1 MCMRSEKVWKILRQ
15 VIDPELAINIVDLGL
30 VYEADLVG
38 DTVRVVMTLTTPACP
53 FADIITEQ
61 IENMLGAKGYETTI
75 QITFDPPWS
84 KDKIAEH
91 ILIERGLI

>member
-1 MCMRSEKVWKILRQ
+1 MRSDKVWKILSQ

-30 VYEADLVG
+30 IYEADLVG
-38 DTVRVVMTLTTPACP
+38 DTVKIVMTLTTPACP

-75 QITFDPPWS
+75 RITFDPPWS
-84 KDKIAEH
+84 KDKIAER
-91 ILIERGLI
+91 ILIERGLV